1 MKLHIL
7 FGTETGNA
15 EMVADDLAEAA
26 GSEFEAQVQDMAQ
39 VDIGNLDNRENGLY
53 LIVCSTYGD
62 GELPASAQP
71 FAQQL
76 SEQRPNLQGLRFAV
90 FGLGDSFYATYNQGS
105 ARLAEQLIALGAS
118 QVGERGLHDATSG
131 ELPAEV
137 AQDWLKR
144 ILAEL

>member
-15 EMVADDLAEAA
+15 EMVADDLAEAT
-26 GSEFEAQVQDMAQ
+26 SCEFEVSVQDMVHCA
-39 VDIGNLDNRENGLY
+39 VGELTERDALY
-53 LIVCSTYGD
+53 VIVCSTYGD

-71 FAQQL
+71 FAQNL
-76 SEQRPNLQGLRFAV
+76 SKQRPNLAGLRFAV

-105 ARLAEQLIALGAS
+105 ALLAAQLTELGAS

-131 ELPAEV
+131 ELPGEV
-137 AQDWLKR
+137 AQDWLKD

>member
-26 GSEFEAQVQDMAQ
+26 GGEFVTEVQDMAQ
-39 VDIGNLDNRENGLY
+39 VDIANLNPAADSLY

-90 FGLGDSFYATYNQGS
+90 LGLGDSFYATYNQGS
-105 ARLAEQLIALGAS
+105 ALLAAQLVELGAV
-118 QVGERGLHDATSG
+118 QVGERGLHDASSG
-131 ELPAEV
+131 ELPGEV
-137 AQDWLKR
+137 AQDWLKAL
-144 ILAEL
+144 LAQL

>member
-26 GSEFEAQVQDMAQ
+26 GREFEVSVQDMAQ
-39 VDIGNLDNRENGLY
+39 LDVSELIEPDGLY

-71 FAQQL
+71 FAQNL
-76 SEQRPNLQGLRFAV
+76 SEQQPNLSGLRFAI

-105 ARLAEQLIALGAS
+105 ALIAAQLTELGAS

-131 ELPAEV
+131 ELPGEV
-137 AQDWLKR
+137 AQDWLKT
-144 ILAEL
+144 LLTQL